1 MKGCNYCMMTIPCQC
16 RVIGNNMQFD
26 QKIII
31 CNNKT
36 RDITTLYSV
45 NLAVIQQ
52 FFNDSQIWTVLAD
65 TSFNNSINIKIP
77 PFKMHEHKMANI
89 FADDFKYSLNLRKMA
104 NRPKKDQV
112 IFSNLAES
120 LVEGEVEM
128 DDDDWPKTNDI
139 TTTTAPPSWSAV
151 LTENI
156 KWDHSFLLCFHSR
169 QRFFCCTNILGFRLE
184 IPEYVWKS
192 PRAHLRNY

>member
-1 MKGCNYCMMTIPCQC
+1 MKWCNYCMMTIPCQC

-36 RDITTLYSV
+36 SDITTLYSV

-52 FFNDSQIWTVLAD
+52 FFNYSQIRTVLAD
-65 TSFNNSINIKIP
+65 TSFNNSIDINIP
-77 PFKMHEHKMANI
+77 PFKMYEHKMANI

-104 NRPKKDQV
+104 NRTKKDQV

-139 TTTTAPPSWSAV
+139 LIILALS
-151 LTENI
+151 LTSLNLI
-156 KWDHSFLLCFHSR
+156 A
-169 QRFFCCTNILGFRLE
+169 I
-184 IPEYVWKS
+184 I
-192 PRAHLRNY
+192 

>member
-1 MKGCNYCMMTIPCQC
+1 
-16 RVIGNNMQFD
+16 
-26 QKIII
+26 
-31 CNNKT
+31 
-36 RDITTLYSV
+36 
-45 NLAVIQQ
+45 
-52 FFNDSQIWTVLAD
+52 
-65 TSFNNSINIKIP
+65 
-77 PFKMHEHKMANI
+77 MHEHKMANI
-89 FADDFKYSLNLRKMA
+89 FADDFKYYLNLRKMA